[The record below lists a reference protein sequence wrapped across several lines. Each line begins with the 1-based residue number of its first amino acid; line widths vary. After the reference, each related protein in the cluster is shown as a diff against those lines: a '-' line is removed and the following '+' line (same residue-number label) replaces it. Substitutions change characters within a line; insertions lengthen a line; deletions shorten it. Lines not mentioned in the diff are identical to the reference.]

1 MIEVAAPTAPAAEPV
16 HGSLLLA
23 DDDNAFRQRL
33 ALTLGRRGF
42 AVTAA
47 ASLAEARDLIPSLKP
62 GCRPSTTARMR
73 VLRSCEM
80 PSAVRG
86 FRE

>member
-1 MIEVAAPTAPAAEPV
+1 MMAVEQAEGS

-47 ASLAEARDLIPSLKP
+47 ASLAKA
-62 GCRPSTTARMR
+62 
-73 VLRSCEM
+73 
-80 PSAVRG
+80 
-86 FRE
+86 